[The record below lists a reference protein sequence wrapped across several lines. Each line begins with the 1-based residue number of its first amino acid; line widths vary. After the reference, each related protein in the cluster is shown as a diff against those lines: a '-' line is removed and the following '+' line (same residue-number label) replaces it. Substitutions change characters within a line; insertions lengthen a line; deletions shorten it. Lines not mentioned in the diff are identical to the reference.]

1 MKVIQDLDIPLAED
15 RRLIIRMYEVEK
27 SIYFPT
33 GIKFAFQYLFSK
45 DNKWIEVARVDNYEH
60 DPKRTG
66 SHVHK
71 LGTSKVEFKEIAP
84 KEAEEYIIG
93 LAEDII
99 KKLEL
104 YTVNWLITEFLPVLI
119 IPVIIL
125 FQPEFRRALIKLG
138 HSPFF
143 RMFVKAEVQVAKE
156 IVMAVTALSENKIG
170 GLITIEREDGLDNYI
185 EGGIKINSNISSDLI
200 STIFWPGTPLHD
212 GAIIIQELKI
222 AAAGCLFPLT
232 ENENIPKT
240 CGTRHRAGI
249 GITEE
254 TDAISIIV
262 SEETGLVSLAVG
274 GNLKE
279 DITQDELKKVL
290 EEMST
295 PAVKGIRGVK
305 LVEKNII

>member
-1 MKVIQDLDIPLAED
+1 MDSLYGFFENFHSIIHPYWCNGWM
-15 RRLIIRMYEVEK
+15 LIK
-27 SIYFPT
+27 SCGEIFIIFIVLYT
-33 GIKFAFQYLFSK
+33 ILRIMQGTRGAGIL
-45 DNKWIEVARVDNYEH
+45 R
-60 DPKRTG
+60 
-66 SHVHK
+66 
-71 LGTSKVEFKEIAP
+71 
-84 KEAEEYIIG
+84 G
-93 LAEDII
+93 LAFTLVIVTIIILFFI

-143 RMFVKAEVQVAKE
+143 RMFIKAEIQIANE
-156 IVMAVTALSENKIG
+156 IVTAVTALSDKRTG
-170 GLITIEREDGLDNYI
+170 GLITIERDDGLGIYI
-185 EGGIKINSNISSDLI
+185 ERGVKINSDISSDLI

-212 GAIIIQELKI
+212 GAVIIQGFKI

-232 ENENIPKT
+232 ENENISKT

-262 SEETGLVSLAVG
+262 SEETGLVSVAVG
-274 GNLKE
+274 GVLSEDVTSDGLKE
-279 DITQDELKKVL
+279 KL
-290 EEMST
+290 EELST
-295 PAVKGIRGVK
+295 NTVTENRSG
-305 LVEKNII
+305 

>member
-1 MKVIQDLDIPLAED
+1 MDGLFGFFENLHS
-15 RRLIIRMYEVEK
+15 IIHPYWCNGWMLVQSCGEIFIIFVVLYTILRIMQG
-27 SIYFPT
+27 T
-33 GIKFAFQYLFSK
+33 RGAGIL
-45 DNKWIEVARVDNYEH
+45 R
-60 DPKRTG
+60 
-66 SHVHK
+66 
-71 LGTSKVEFKEIAP
+71 
-84 KEAEEYIIG
+84 G
-93 LAEDII
+93 LAFTLVIVTIVILFFI

-104 YTVNWLITEFLPVLI
+104 YTVNWLVTEFLPVFI

-143 RMFVKAEVQVAKE
+143 RMFVKSEIQVAKE
-156 IVMAVTALSENKIG
+156 IVRAVTALSENKIG

-212 GAIIIQELKI
+212 GAVIVQEVKL

-232 ENENIPKT
+232 ENENVSKS

-254 TDAISIIV
+254 TDALSIII
-262 SEETGLVSLAVG
+262 SEETGLISVAVG
-274 GNLKE
+274 GTLKE
-279 DITQDELKKVL
+279 NVTPDELRKIL

-295 PAVKGIRGVK
+295 DI
-305 LVEKNII
+305 VEEERSDRLG

>member
-1 MKVIQDLDIPLAED
+1 MDSLYGFFENFHSIIHPYWCNGWM
-15 RRLIIRMYEVEK
+15 LIK
-27 SIYFPT
+27 SCGEIFIIFIVLYT
-33 GIKFAFQYLFSK
+33 ILRIMQGTRGAGIL
-45 DNKWIEVARVDNYEH
+45 R
-60 DPKRTG
+60 
-66 SHVHK
+66 
-71 LGTSKVEFKEIAP
+71 
-84 KEAEEYIIG
+84 G
-93 LAEDII
+93 LAFTLVIVTIIILFFI

-143 RMFVKAEVQVAKE
+143 RMFIKAEIHIANE
-156 IVMAVTALSENKIG
+156 IANTVTALSNKRIG
-170 GLITIEREDGLDNYI
+170 GLITIERGDGLGVYI
-185 EGGIKINSNISSDLI
+185 ERGVKINSDISSDLI

-212 GAIIIQELKI
+212 GAVIIQGFKI

-232 ENENIPKT
+232 ENENISKT

-262 SEETGLVSLAVG
+262 SEETGLVSVAVG
-274 GNLKE
+274 GVLNE
-279 DITQDELKKVL
+279 DVTAGELKKKL
-290 EEMST
+290 EELST
-295 PAVKGIRGVK
+295 NTVTEDRSG
-305 LVEKNII
+305 

>member
-1 MKVIQDLDIPLAED
+1 MDSLYGFFENFHSIIHPYWCNGWM
-15 RRLIIRMYEVEK
+15 LIK
-27 SIYFPT
+27 SCGEIFIIFIVLYT
-33 GIKFAFQYLFSK
+33 ILRIMQGTRGAGIL
-45 DNKWIEVARVDNYEH
+45 R
-60 DPKRTG
+60 
-66 SHVHK
+66 
-71 LGTSKVEFKEIAP
+71 
-84 KEAEEYIIG
+84 G
-93 LAEDII
+93 LAFTLVIVTIIILFFI

-143 RMFVKAEVQVAKE
+143 RMFIKAEIQIANE
-156 IVMAVTALSENKIG
+156 IVTAVTALSDKRTG
-170 GLITIEREDGLDNYI
+170 GLITIERDDGLGIYI
-185 EGGIKINSNISSDLI
+185 ERGVKINSDISSDLI

-212 GAIIIQELKI
+212 GAVIIQGFKI

-232 ENENIPKT
+232 ENENISKT

-262 SEETGLVSLAVG
+262 SEETGLVSVAVG
-274 GNLKE
+274 GVLSE
-279 DITQDELKKVL
+279 DVTSDELKEKL
-290 EEMST
+290 EELST
-295 PAVKGIRGVK
+295 NTVTENRSG
-305 LVEKNII
+305 

>member
-1 MKVIQDLDIPLAED
+1 MQGTRGA
-15 RRLIIRMYEVEK
+15 
-27 SIYFPT
+27 
-33 GIKFAFQYLFSK
+33 GIL
-45 DNKWIEVARVDNYEH
+45 R
-60 DPKRTG
+60 
-66 SHVHK
+66 
-71 LGTSKVEFKEIAP
+71 
-84 KEAEEYIIG
+84 G
-93 LAEDII
+93 LAFTLVIATIIILFFI

-143 RMFVKAEVQVAKE
+143 RMFIKAEIHIANE
-156 IVMAVTALSENKIG
+156 IANTVTALSNKRIG
-170 GLITIEREDGLDNYI
+170 GLITIERGDGLGVYI
-185 EGGIKINSNISSDLI
+185 ERGVKINSDISSDLI

-212 GAIIIQELKI
+212 GAVIIQGFKI

-232 ENENIPKT
+232 ENENISKT

-262 SEETGLVSLAVG
+262 SEETGLVSVAVG
-274 GNLKE
+274 GVLNE
-279 DITQDELKKVL
+279 DVTADELKKKL
-290 EEMST
+290 EELST
-295 PAVKGIRGVK
+295 NTVTEDRSG
-305 LVEKNII
+305 

>member
-1 MKVIQDLDIPLAED
+1 MDTLYVFFENFHSVIHPYWCNGWMLIKSCGEIFIIFVVLYTILRIMQGTRGAGILRSLAFT
-15 RRLIIRMYEVEK
+15 LVIVTII
-27 SIYFPT
+27 I
-33 GIKFAFQYLFSK
+33 LF
-45 DNKWIEVARVDNYEH
+45 
-60 DPKRTG
+60 
-66 SHVHK
+66 
-71 LGTSKVEFKEIAP
+71 F
-84 KEAEEYIIG
+84 
-93 LAEDII
+93 I

-143 RMFVKAEVQVAKE
+143 RMFVKAEIHIVNE
-156 IVMAVTALSENKIG
+156 IVNTVTALSEKRIG
-170 GLITIEREDGLDNYI
+170 GLITIERDDGLGIYI
-185 EGGIKINSNISSDLI
+185 ERGVKINSNISSDLI

-212 GAIIIQELKI
+212 GAVIIQEFKI

-232 ENENIPKT
+232 ENENISKT

-262 SEETGLVSLAVG
+262 SEETGLVSVAVG
-274 GNLKE
+274 GMLNE
-279 DITQDELKKVL
+279 DVTPDELRKKL
-290 EEMST
+290 EGLST
-295 PAVKGIRGVK
+295 GTVTENRSG
-305 LVEKNII
+305 

>member
-1 MKVIQDLDIPLAED
+1 MQGTRGA
-15 RRLIIRMYEVEK
+15 
-27 SIYFPT
+27 
-33 GIKFAFQYLFSK
+33 GIL
-45 DNKWIEVARVDNYEH
+45 R
-60 DPKRTG
+60 
-66 SHVHK
+66 
-71 LGTSKVEFKEIAP
+71 
-84 KEAEEYIIG
+84 G
-93 LAEDII
+93 LAFTLVIATIIILFFI

-143 RMFVKAEVQVAKE
+143 RMFIKAEIHIANE
-156 IVMAVTALSENKIG
+156 IANTVTALSNKRIG
-170 GLITIEREDGLDNYI
+170 GLITIERDDGLGVYI
-185 EGGIKINSNISSDLI
+185 ERGVKINSDISSDLI

-212 GAIIIQELKI
+212 GAVIIQGFKI

-232 ENENIPKT
+232 ENENISKT

-262 SEETGLVSLAVG
+262 SEETGLVSVAVG
-274 GNLKE
+274 GVLNE
-279 DITQDELKKVL
+279 DVTADELKKKL
-290 EEMST
+290 EELST
-295 PAVKGIRGVK
+295 NTVTEDRSG
-305 LVEKNII
+305 

>member
-1 MKVIQDLDIPLAED
+1 MDEFFGFFENLHSIVHPYWCNGWM
-15 RRLIIRMYEVEK
+15 LIK
-27 SIYFPT
+27 SCGETFIIFILLYT
-33 GIKFAFQYLFSK
+33 ILRIMQGTRGAGIL
-45 DNKWIEVARVDNYEH
+45 R
-60 DPKRTG
+60 
-66 SHVHK
+66 
-71 LGTSKVEFKEIAP
+71 
-84 KEAEEYIIG
+84 G
-93 LAEDII
+93 LAFTLVIITLVILFII

-104 YTVNWLITEFLPVLI
+104 YTVNWFIIEFLPVLI

-143 RMFVKAEVQVAKE
+143 RMFVKSEIQVAKE
-156 IVMAVTALSENKIG
+156 ILTAVIALSENKIG

-185 EGGIKINSNISSDLI
+185 EGGIKVNSNISSDLI

-212 GAIIIQELKI
+212 GAVIVQELKI

-232 ENENIPKT
+232 ENENIPKS

-249 GITEE
+249 GITED

-262 SEETGLVSLAVG
+262 SEETGLISLAAG
-274 GNLKE
+274 GDFKE
-279 DITQDELKKVL
+279 DVNQNELRRVL

-295 PAVKGIRGVK
+295 TAVKGIRS
-305 LVEKNII
+305 N

>member
-1 MKVIQDLDIPLAED
+1 MDSLYGFFENFHSIIHPYWCNGWM
-15 RRLIIRMYEVEK
+15 LIK
-27 SIYFPT
+27 SCGEIFIIFIVLYT
-33 GIKFAFQYLFSK
+33 ILRIMQGTRGAGIL
-45 DNKWIEVARVDNYEH
+45 R
-60 DPKRTG
+60 
-66 SHVHK
+66 
-71 LGTSKVEFKEIAP
+71 
-84 KEAEEYIIG
+84 G
-93 LAEDII
+93 LAFTLVIATIIILFFI

-143 RMFVKAEVQVAKE
+143 RMFIKAEIHIANE
-156 IVMAVTALSENKIG
+156 IANTVTALSNKRIG
-170 GLITIEREDGLDNYI
+170 GLITIERDDGLGVYI
-185 EGGIKINSNISSDLI
+185 ERGVKINSDISSDLI

-212 GAIIIQELKI
+212 GAVIIQGFKI

-232 ENENIPKT
+232 ENENISKT

-262 SEETGLVSLAVG
+262 SEETGLVSVAVG
-274 GNLKE
+274 GVLNE
-279 DITQDELKKVL
+279 DVTADELKKKL
-290 EEMST
+290 EELST
-295 PAVKGIRGVK
+295 NTVTEDRSG
-305 LVEKNII
+305 